1 MPDQAGGDVDDGAVD
16 DRARLDGLRTEA
28 LAARQRPATPGF
40 NDVRA
45 ALAQAAG
52 KRTADSDDR
61 GAAPLADQPQPSP
74 DVNALLQLVMGEQES
89 QAREL
94 ADALETIR
102 TLRAKLHALGGAGD
116 EPEPAAPQA
125 AVSVPTT
132 LAEIGLWVQG
142 LAPRLVIADKALRVA
157 SKTPHKEVAKIYNL
171 LQAMHDHY

>member
-1 MPDQAGGDVDDGAVD
+1 MGG
-16 DRARLDGLRTEA
+16 
-28 LAARQRPATPGF
+28 
-40 NDVRA
+40 
-45 ALAQAAG
+45 
-52 KRTADSDDR
+52 
-61 GAAPLADQPQPSP
+61 
-74 DVNALLQLVMGEQES
+74 QES

-125 AVSVPTT
+125 AVPVPVA

-157 SKTPHKEVAKIYNL
+157 SKTPHKEVAKFYNL